1 MTPNAEQI
9 RINKL
14 QELTDTRESLVQDIM
29 LIDAQIEAL
38 TPVVDEIKQR
48 REEAMRIAEKAKEQK
63 KLDSADESET
73 YE

>member
-1 MTPNAEQI
+1 MAPNAEQI

-29 LIDAQIEAL
+29 LIDAQIQAL

-48 REEAMRIAEKAKEQK
+48 REDAMRIAEEAKEQK